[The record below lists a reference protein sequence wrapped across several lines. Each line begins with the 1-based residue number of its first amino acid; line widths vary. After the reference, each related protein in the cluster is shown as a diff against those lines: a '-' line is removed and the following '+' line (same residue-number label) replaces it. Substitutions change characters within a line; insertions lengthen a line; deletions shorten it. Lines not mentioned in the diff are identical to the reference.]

1 VYVGPIARKACFLS
15 VRLCRLNY
23 THLFKSHYKITSQ
36 PTSSLVT
43 FTVPCGTQPKCSC
56 ARHLAAHTG
65 LNGTRSS
72 WQAGLYNKSQASP
85 SAKVM
90 AITRPRPRSRVP
102 GNATSQLPCLSRH
115 PVQSLQTAAGQASAQ
130 TAPSKQTFH
139 QLGST
144 AHPSLL
150 QVYRLSTTAHLKWF

>member
-1 VYVGPIARKACFLS
+1 M
-15 VRLCRLNY
+15 
-23 THLFKSHYKITSQ
+23 TSQ
-36 PTSSLVT
+36 PASSLVT
-43 FTVPCGTQPKCSC
+43 FNMPFGIQPKFAC
-56 ARHLAAHTG
+56 ARHLAAHAG

-72 WQAGLYNKSQASP
+72 WQAALYNRSEAFP

-90 AITRPRPRSRVP
+90 ARPVPGSRVL

-115 PVQSLQTAAGQASAQ
+115 PVQSLQTAAGQPSAQ
-130 TAPSKQTFH
+130 AAASKQTFH

-150 QVYRLSTTAHLKWF
+150 QVCRLSTKAHFKWF